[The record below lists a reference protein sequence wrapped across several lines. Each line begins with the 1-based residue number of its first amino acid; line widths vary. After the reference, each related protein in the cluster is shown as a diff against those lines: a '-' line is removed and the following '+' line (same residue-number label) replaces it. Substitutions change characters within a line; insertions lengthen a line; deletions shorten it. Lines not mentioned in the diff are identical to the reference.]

1 MVPPAPDDQ
10 GGSGELPAEL
20 LDIADTATRA
30 LTVDPGLGSVSR
42 LLSLADTLK
51 HLHTRDVTFVTMPT
65 IEDPANPNRLLPQQ
79 PEDDVLGTGPPRQA
93 GRPSCGELRIREQPA
108 GQHRQL
114 PVSCPDAQCG
124 GQHLLQHARGQPGPG
139 HPAVTS

>member
-93 GRPSCGELRIREQPA
+93 GRPSAASSASASSQPA
-108 GQHRQL
+108 STASSPSAVQTRNAAASICSSM
-114 PVSCPDAQCG
+114 PAANPD
-124 GQHLLQHARGQPGPG
+124 PGTP
-139 HPAVTS
+139 P